1 MAETSGK
8 DIEAVEKGLELPGA
22 KADVIA
28 TEARDDDLD
37 VAGKYLAEILLRP
50 DATELLAES
59 TPEEERT
66 VVRKADM
73 IIIPLLL
80 VALMYV
86 ATMETPD
93 CHLTPR
99 QDGRGR

>member
-1 MAETSGK
+1 MAETEPSRK
-8 DIEAVEKGLELPGA
+8 DIESVEKGLEVPGP
-22 KADVIA
+22 KADVA
-28 TEARDDDLD
+28 TEARRDDNLD

-86 ATMETPD
+86 ASMLRLPSVI
-93 CHLTPR
+93 
-99 QDGRGR
+99 

>member
-1 MAETSGK
+1 MAETEPSRK
-8 DIEAVEKGLELPGA
+8 DIESVEKGLEVPGP

-28 TEARDDDLD
+28 TEARRDDNLD

-86 ATMETPD
+86 ASMLRLPSVI
-93 CHLTPR
+93 
-99 QDGRGR
+99 